1 MRIETV
7 QLSSIKPNGWNPNEM
22 DDHIYRSLVESIQ
35 THGLLQP
42 ILIRSDMTIIK
53 GEKRWRAAQ
62 EAGLAEITC
71 VVIESNDEEAMLLTI
86 SLSHLR
92 GHTNEEL
99 LISLIGELSNHF
111 SIEEIS
117 LQTGYLPDELNNLL
131 AGLPTD
137 YEIEHP
143 VTEDNFDVQKAL
155 DDIKEPESKYGD
167 VWKLGRHILVCGD
180 ATNLAD
186 VQRLMDGVKAS
197 LVVTDPPYNV
207 AVKSES
213 SRLNADGRGKIMND
227 DMSEEQFKGFLGPVF
242 QNYADIMNPDAAIYV
257 FHASSTQREFEDAM
271 NAAGIVVRSQCI
283 WVKNVS
289 SFGFAQY
296 KYKHEPVFYAYLN
309 KKVPAWYGDFKQTTV
324 WKSGLPVENPEP
336 ETVWEVSR
344 GDVTKYVHPT
354 QKPLE
359 LLAIP
364 IGNSSKKGDEV
375 VDFFG
380 GSGSTLLTC
389 EQMDRTCR
397 TMELDPIF
405 CDVIKKRYFEWTG
418 IEPVLLFRAEQ
429 AA

>member
-1 MRIETV
+1 LKVASIA
-7 QLSSIKPNGWNPNEM
+7 LLSIKPNDWNPNEM
-22 DDHIYRSLVESIQ
+22 DDHIYNSLVESIR
-35 THGLLQP
+35 THGVLQP
-42 ILIRSDMTIIK
+42 ILIRDDMTIIK
-53 GEKRWRAAQ
+53 GEKRWRAAKD
-62 EAGLAEITC
+62 AGITVLTC
-71 VVIESNDEEAMLLTI
+71 VVVESSDEEAKLLTI

-92 GHTNEEL
+92 GRSNEEL
-99 LISLIGELSNHF
+99 LSSLIEELSNHF
-111 SIEEIS
+111 SLEEIS

-131 AGLPTD
+131 AGLPSDFEVDT
-137 YEIEHP
+137 P
-143 VTEDNFDVQKAL
+143 VVEDNFDVQQAL
-155 DDIKEPESKYGD
+155 DEIKEPETKYGD
-167 VWKLGRHILVCGD
+167 VWELGRHTLVCGD
-180 ATNLAD
+180 ATNLSD
-186 VQRLMDGVKAS
+186 VLRLMDGVKAS

-207 AVKSES
+207 AVKSVS

-227 DMSEEQFKGFLGPVF
+227 DMSEEQFKDFLGPVF

-257 FHASSTQREFEDAM
+257 FHASTTQREFEDAM
-271 NAAGIVVRSQCI
+271 NAAGISVRSQCI
-283 WVKNVS
+283 WVKNAS
-289 SFGFAQY
+289 SFGFSQY
-296 KYKHEPVFYAYLN
+296 KYKHEPVFYAHLN
-309 KKVPAWYGDFKQTTV
+309 KKAPAWYGDLKQTTV
-324 WKSGLPVENPEP
+324 WKSGLPVENAEP
-336 ETVWEVSR
+336 ETIWEVSR

-389 EQMDRTCR
+389 DQLDRTCR